1 MKQPISIEEEE
12 EEEEAVGFCGDGV
25 VQGYEQCDCGLDY
38 WSV

>member
-1 MKQPISIEEEE
+1 MLDINCLSV

-38 WSV
+38 WSI